1 VKDCTFCRIERG
13 ELPADLLYQDE
24 GVIAFKD
31 IAPRAPFH
39 VLVVPRKHI
48 ASVAET
54 DDEALLGH
62 LVRVAA
68 TLAKDAGLRRARLSG
83 ADQHRTRGWPGR
95 LPPALARVRRPS
107 VAAASARRL
116 MRPANV
122 TWPLI
127 AS

>member
-39 VLVVPRKHI
+39 VLVVPRQHI

-68 TLAKDAGLRRARLSG
+68 TLAKDAGFG
-83 ADQHRTRGWPGR
+83 ERGFRVQTNTGPEGGQDVFHLHWHVYAGR
-95 LPPALARVRRPS
+95 PLPPLPRVPS
-107 VAAASARRL
+107 
-116 MRPANV
+116 
-122 TWPLI
+122 
-127 AS
+127 

>member
-1 VKDCTFCRIERG
+1 MKDCTFCRIERG

-39 VLVVPRKHI
+39 VLVVPRQHI

-68 TLAKDAGLRRARLSG
+68 TLAKDAGFG
-83 ADQHRTRGWPGR
+83 ERGFRVQTNTGPDGGQDVFHLHWHVYAGR
-95 LPPALARVRRPS
+95 PLPPLPRAG
-107 VAAASARRL
+107 
-116 MRPANV
+116 
-122 TWPLI
+122 
-127 AS
+127 

>member
-39 VLVVPRKHI
+39 VLVVPRQHI

-54 DDEALLGH
+54 DEALLGH

-68 TLAKDAGLRRARLSG
+68 TLAKDAGFG
-83 ADQHRTRGWPGR
+83 ERGFRVQINTGPDGGQDVFHLHWHVYAGR
-95 LPPALARVRRPS
+95 PLPPLPRVG
-107 VAAASARRL
+107 
-116 MRPANV
+116 
-122 TWPLI
+122 
-127 AS
+127 